1 MIKDIF
7 RDLTSNVRIPNE
19 SLKLIYKHKKEITA
33 CIDEYFIMNQ
43 AVISSQYIGSFGR
56 NTAIYPENIRIL
68 TVIPEEMYWQLSL
81 GIPKILEKIK
91 TALMKKYSSC
101 DYSDNGNG
109 LNININGD
117 ISFEI
122 VPGFVYDNGQYI
134 YLCNGEWRKL
144 NLKAERENFSMVN
157 HNVNNNLVELCRM
170 LKLWKNFLNIDISNI
185 LLDTFAYHFF
195 CYQEKRY
202 SFDTFDEMFVDFFDY
217 LEHHCIREYV
227 ISLDGETVL
236 QKKIDLS
243 DVTFLSATIARTA
256 LSVAE
261 CGMVEEAIKDWK
273 RIFGNS
279 MFSS

>member
-7 RDLTSNVRIPNE
+7 RDLSSNVRIPNE

-109 LNININGD
+109 
-117 ISFEI
+117 
-122 VPGFVYDNGQYI
+122 
-134 YLCNGEWRKL
+134 
-144 NLKAERENFSMVN
+144 
-157 HNVNNNLVELCRM
+157 
-170 LKLWKNFLNIDISNI
+170 
-185 LLDTFAYHFF
+185 
-195 CYQEKRY
+195 
-202 SFDTFDEMFVDFFDY
+202 
-217 LEHHCIREYV
+217 
-227 ISLDGETVL
+227 
-236 QKKIDLS
+236 
-243 DVTFLSATIARTA
+243 
-256 LSVAE
+256 
-261 CGMVEEAIKDWK
+261 
-273 RIFGNS
+273 
-279 MFSS
+279 